1 MVEDYLGL
9 DNFCNLLKINDLIM
23 KNILFLL
30 VIATAI
36 SCSSDG
42 EFTEKIKQ
50 KVKTDALGVEMNY
63 QSISFQWIDTLTV
76 NKQLTKGLAAYEEML
91 NPLLDYSSFSEEVL
105 NKEKLIELRNW
116 ENEQRNTPFMFSG
129 KKYKNY
135 EEFAFAN
142 RDAST
147 FISDLCYQIEI
158 TDKIL
163 NEWDNLE
170 KGNLDLIRNAIW
182 YYERQDKYYNTNS
195 KPIWKSAITL
205 IDELEKLQAENDR
218 LSKMDAN
225 EIMEYKALNNYKIN
239 NPLLNGVEVEVSKFF
254 IFDKELNIIRTESVE

>member
-1 MVEDYLGL
+1 
-9 DNFCNLLKINDLIM
+9 M

-30 VIATAI
+30 VIVTTI
-36 SCSSDG
+36 SCSSNG

-50 KVKTDALGVEMNY
+50 KVKTDALGIEMNY
-63 QSISFQWIDTLTV
+63 KSISFQWIDTLTV
-76 NKQLTKGLAAYEEML
+76 NKQLNKGLAAYKESL
-91 NPLLDYSSFSEEVL
+91 IPLLNYSYFSDEVL

-116 ENEQRNTPFMFSG
+116 ENEQRDTPFVFSG

-142 RDAST
+142 RNLSS
-147 FISDLCYQIEI
+147 FISDLCNQIEK
-158 TDKIL
+158 TDEIL

-170 KGNLDLIRNAIW
+170 EGNLDLIKNAIW
-182 YYERQDKYYNTNS
+182 YYERQDKYYGNS

-205 IDELEKLQAENDR
+205 IGELEKLQAENDI

-225 EIMEYKALNNYKIN
+225 EVMEYKALNNYKIN
-239 NPLLNGVEVEVSKFF
+239 NPILNGAEVEVSKYF
-254 IFDKELNIIRTESVE
+254 IFDKELNIIRTETFE